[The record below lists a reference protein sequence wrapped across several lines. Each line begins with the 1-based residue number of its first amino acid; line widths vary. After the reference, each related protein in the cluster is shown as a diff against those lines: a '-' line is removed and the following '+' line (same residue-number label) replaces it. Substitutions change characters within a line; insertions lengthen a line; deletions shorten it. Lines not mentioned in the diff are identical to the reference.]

1 MTRMNLL
8 WLCFSFIATLFVS
21 NKKKKIYKE
30 EMKTGKQARG
40 FELND
45 CRCKEIEK
53 TKLEGLGEVW
63 FGLVLWRLMNSC
75 KVVG

>member
-1 MTRMNLL
+1 
-8 WLCFSFIATLFVS
+8 
-21 NKKKKIYKE
+21 
-30 EMKTGKQARG
+30 MKTGKQARG